1 MRPFARLWSKLC
13 VISLLLEIF
22 RRLIDIYIAFHTPI
36 ATHAA
41 FSVVVGPTVR
51 KMRPFT
57 RFWRHTERYFAF
69 VGGIS
74 TFIRYFHFISHAE
87 CYVRQ
92 FHRRKKQT
100 CAKNSTICSILKKTV
115 RYIAPVG
122 DILTCKRYLHCI
134 LHVECYAGCFWRRK
148 KHTCAKNATIYSILT
163 TNWALFRYC
172 WRYFTV

>member
-1 MRPFARLWSKLC
+1 MRQFARFWGKLC

-92 FHRRKKQT
+92 FHRRTKQP
-100 CAKNSTICSILKKTV
+100 CAKNATICSILKKPECYFSSVGGISTFKRCFYWILNAECNAQ
-115 RYIAPVG
+115 RYYFRNKQSSSQIVTICL
-122 DILTCKRYLHCI
+122 ILT
-134 LHVECYAGCFWRRK
+134 
-148 KHTCAKNATIYSILT
+148 
-163 TNWALFRYC
+163 
-172 WRYFTV
+172 